1 MIAKILVID
10 DDPLLEYVILQLF
23 RHQISTQELEFEF
36 VINGVQALE
45 KLQTN
50 GSFDLVLTDI
60 NMPEMDGL
68 TLLENLPAIDPT
80 LKAVVVSAYGDMP
93 NIRTAMNRGAFDFLT
108 KPIDFDD
115 LKITINKA
123 LEFVRITREKEQQLA
138 TANAQIHYQAFYDE
152 LTGLPNRNLLLK
164 EMRSGINAI
173 IKLGHL
179 KAILFLTL
187 NRYQIVKYSLGHSR
201 GEQLLVEVGR
211 RLEACPLPTN
221 LIARVGE
228 DAFAIWL
235 ADITNSQLALDA
247 AEHIRQ
253 ALEIPS
259 NLGETAVFS
268 RVSIGVALGATGTE
282 EPEDLL
288 RAADAARHEAF
299 VRGAGSIVIF
309 DADMQSRALE
319 QLQLENDLQNAIN
332 LQQFYLNYQPI
343 VSFVTGQIVGFEAL
357 VRWRHP
363 SRGLVPPSEFIP
375 TAEKTGLIVA
385 LGEWVLSE
393 AVACLS
399 KWQLQFPDYLPLNMS
414 VNLSGVQLFA
424 PNLLPLLDSL
434 LRVHNLKGEFLKLE
448 ITESVLMENAEE
460 AAGVLELLKARQVKV
475 CLDDFGTGYS
485 NLSYLQL
492 LPIDTLK
499 IDRSFVCCLEEGGKN
514 VTLLEAILN
523 LASSLELEAI
533 AEGVE
538 TQDQLIILRSFVCC
552 LQEGGK
558 NVTLLEAILNLAN
571 SLELE
576 AIAEGVETQDQLI
589 ILRSL
594 GCNSYQGY
602 FFSRP
607 LEEQGAV
614 AMLSAATL
622 FNKA

>member
-1 MIAKILVID
+1 MTAKILVID
-10 DDPLLEYVILQLF
+10 DEPLLEYVILQLF

-36 VINGVQALE
+36 AINGVQALE

-179 KAILFLTL
+179 KALLFLTL

-211 RLEACPLPTN
+211 RLEACALPTN

-235 ADITNSQLALDA
+235 TDITNSQLALDA

-299 VRGAGSIVIF
+299 VRGAGSIVVF

-538 TQDQLIILRSFVCC
+538 TQDQLIILRS
-552 LQEGGK
+552 
-558 NVTLLEAILNLAN
+558 
-571 SLELE
+571 
-576 AIAEGVETQDQLI
+576 
-589 ILRSL
+589 L

-607 LEEQGAV
+607 LEEEGAIPIHYEG
-614 AMLSAATL
+614 TL
-622 FNKA
+622 NVG

>member
-1 MIAKILVID
+1 MTAKILVID
-10 DDPLLEYVILQLF
+10 DEPLLEYVILQLF

-36 VINGVQALE
+36 AINGVQALE
-45 KLQTN
+45 KLQTD

-164 EMRSGINAI
+164 EMRSGINAL
-173 IKLGHL
+173 IKLDHL

-187 NRYQIVKYSLGHSR
+187 NRYQIVKYSLGHAR

-211 RLEACPLPTN
+211 RLEACLLPTN

-268 RVSIGVALGATGTE
+268 RVSIGVALGTTGTE

-424 PNLLPLLDSL
+424 PNLLPFLDSL

-499 IDRSFVCCLEEGGKN
+499 IDRSFVCCLQEGGKN

-538 TQDQLIILRSFVCC
+538 TQDQLIILRS
-552 LQEGGK
+552 
-558 NVTLLEAILNLAN
+558 
-571 SLELE
+571 
-576 AIAEGVETQDQLI
+576 
-589 ILRSL
+589 L

-607 LEEQGAV
+607 LEEEGAV

-622 FNKA
+622 FNNA

>member
-1 MIAKILVID
+1 MTAKILVID
-10 DDPLLEYVILQLF
+10 DEPLLEYVILQLF

-36 VINGVQALE
+36 AINGVQALE
-45 KLQTN
+45 KLQTK

-68 TLLENLPAIDPT
+68 TLLENLAAIDPT

-179 KAILFLTL
+179 KALLFLTL

-211 RLEACPLPTN
+211 RLEACALPTN

-299 VRGAGSIVIF
+299 VRGAGSIVVF

-538 TQDQLIILRSFVCC
+538 TQDQLIILRS
-552 LQEGGK
+552 
-558 NVTLLEAILNLAN
+558 
-571 SLELE
+571 
-576 AIAEGVETQDQLI
+576 
-589 ILRSL
+589 L

-607 LEEQGAV
+607 LEEEGAV

-622 FNKA
+622 FNNA

>member
-1 MIAKILVID
+1 MTAKILVID
-10 DDPLLEYVILQLF
+10 DEPLLEYVILQLF
-23 RHQISTQELEFEF
+23 RHQISTHELEFEF
-36 VINGVQALE
+36 AINGVQALE
-45 KLQTN
+45 KLQN
-50 GSFDLVLTDI
+50 DGSFDLLLTDI

-68 TLLENLPAIDPT
+68 TLLGNLPAIDPT

-123 LEFVRITREKEQQLA
+123 LDFVRISREKEQQLA
-138 TANAQIHYQAFYDE
+138 IANAQIRYQAFYDE
-152 LTGLPNRNLLLK
+152 LTGLPNRNFLLK
-164 EMRSGINAI
+164 EMRSDKNFI
-173 IKLGHL
+173 IESGHL
-179 KAILFLTL
+179 EAILFLTL

-201 GEQLLVEVGR
+201 GEQLLVEVAR
-211 RLEACPLPTN
+211 RLEAWALN
-221 LIARVGE
+221 MNFIARVGE

-235 ADITNSQLALDA
+235 ANITNSQLALDA
-247 AEHIRQ
+247 AEHIHQ

-259 NLGETAVFS
+259 NLNGIAVFS
-268 RVSIGVALGATGTE
+268 RVSIGIALGAIGTE

-299 VRGAGSIVIF
+299 VRGASSTVVF
-309 DADMQSRALE
+309 DAGMQSRALE
-319 QLQLENDLQNAIN
+319 QLQLENDLQNAIS

-363 SRGLVPPSEFIP
+363 TRGLVSPSEFIP
-375 TAEKTGLIVA
+375 VAERTGLIVA
-385 LGEWVLSE
+385 LAEWVLSE
-393 AVACLS
+393 AVASLS

-414 VNLSGVQLFA
+414 VNLSGIQLFA

-485 NLSYLQL
+485 NLSYLQW

-499 IDRSFVCCLEEGGKN
+499 IDRSFVCCVEEGGKN
-514 VTLLEAILN
+514 LTLLEAILN

-538 TQDQLIILRSFVCC
+538 TQ
-552 LQEGGK
+552 E
-558 NVTLLEAILNLAN
+558 
-571 SLELE
+571 
-576 AIAEGVETQDQLI
+576 QLI

-594 GCNSYQGY
+594 GCSSYQGY

-607 LEEQGAV
+607 LEEEGAV

-622 FNKA
+622 LGDA

>member
-1 MIAKILVID
+1 MTAKILVVD
-10 DDPLLEYVILQLF
+10 DEPLLEYVILQLF
-23 RHQISTQELEFEF
+23 RHQISTKELEFEF
-36 VINGVQALE
+36 AINGVQALD
-45 KLQTN
+45 KLQAD

-93 NIRTAMNRGAFDFLT
+93 NIRIAMNRGAFDFLT

-115 LKITINKA
+115 LKITINKT
-123 LEFVRITREKEQQLA
+123 LEVVRVTREREQQLA
-138 TANAQIHYQAFYDE
+138 IANAQIHYQAFYDD

-164 EMRSGINAI
+164 EMRTGVNSI
-173 IKLGHL
+173 IGLGHL
-179 KAILFLTL
+179 KALLFLTL

-211 RLEACPLPTN
+211 RLEACALPRN

-247 AEHIRQ
+247 AKHISQ

-259 NLGETAVFS
+259 NLGGTTVFS
-268 RVSIGVALGATGTE
+268 SVSIGIALGAIGTE

-299 VRGAGSIVIF
+299 VRGAGSIVVF
-309 DADMQSRALE
+309 DANMQLRALE

-363 SRGLVPPSEFIP
+363 SRGLVSPSEFIP
-375 TAEKTGLIVA
+375 TAERTGLIVA

-414 VNLSGVQLFA
+414 VNLSGIQLFA

-514 VTLLEAILN
+514 LTLLEAILN

-538 TQDQLIILRSFVCC
+538 TQ
-552 LQEGGK
+552 E
-558 NVTLLEAILNLAN
+558 
-571 SLELE
+571 
-576 AIAEGVETQDQLI
+576 QLI

-602 FFSRP
+602 FFSQP
-607 LEEQGAV
+607 LEEEGAV

-622 FNKA
+622 FNNA

>member
-1 MIAKILVID
+1 MTAKILVVD
-10 DDPLLEYVILQLF
+10 DEPLLEYVILQLF
-23 RHQISTQELEFEF
+23 RHQISTKELEFEF
-36 VINGVQALE
+36 AINGVQALD
-45 KLQTN
+45 KLQAD

-93 NIRTAMNRGAFDFLT
+93 NIRIAMNRGAFDFLT

-115 LKITINKA
+115 LKITINKS
-123 LEFVRITREKEQQLA
+123 LEVVRITREKEQQLA

-152 LTGLPNRNLLLK
+152 LTGLPNRNFLLK
-164 EMRSGINAI
+164 EMRSGVNSI
-173 IKLGHL
+173 IELGHL

-211 RLEACPLPTN
+211 RLEGCALPRN

-247 AEHIRQ
+247 AKQIRQ

-259 NLGETAVFS
+259 NLGGTTVFS
-268 RVSIGVALGATGTE
+268 SVSIGVALGGIGTE

-299 VRGAGSIVIF
+299 VRGAGSIIVF

-363 SRGLVPPSEFIP
+363 SRGLVYPSEFIP
-375 TAEKTGLIVA
+375 TAERTGLIVA

-414 VNLSGVQLFA
+414 VNLSGIQLFA

-460 AAGVLELLKARQVKV
+460 AAGVLELLKARQIKV

-514 VTLLEAILN
+514 LTLLEAILN

-538 TQDQLIILRSFVCC
+538 TQ
-552 LQEGGK
+552 E
-558 NVTLLEAILNLAN
+558 
-571 SLELE
+571 
-576 AIAEGVETQDQLI
+576 QLI

-607 LEEQGAV
+607 LEEEGAV
-614 AMLSAATL
+614 AMLSAARL
-622 FNKA
+622 FNNA

>member
-1 MIAKILVID
+1 MTAKILVID
-10 DDPLLEYVILQLF
+10 DEPLLEYLILQLF
-23 RHQISTQELEFEF
+23 RHQIRTQEFEF
-36 VINGVQALE
+36 YFAINGVQALD
-45 KLQTN
+45 KLQSD

-80 LKAVVVSAYGDMP
+80 LKAIVVSAYGDMA

-115 LKITINKA
+115 LKITINKT
-123 LEFVRITREKEQQLA
+123 LEFVRLAREKEQQLA

-152 LTGLPNRNLLLK
+152 LTGLPNRNWLLK
-164 EMRSGINAI
+164 EMRSGINSLRE
-173 IKLGHL
+173 LGHL
-179 KAILFLTL
+179 EAILFLTL

-201 GEQLLVEVGR
+201 GEQLLVEVAR
-211 RLEACPLPTN
+211 RLEACALNTN
-221 LIARVGE
+221 FIARVGE
-228 DAFAIWL
+228 DAFAIWI
-235 ADITNSQLALDA
+235 ANITNSQLALDA
-247 AEHIRQ
+247 AERIRQ
-253 ALEIPS
+253 ALEMPS
-259 NLGETAVFS
+259 NLNGTAVFS
-268 RVSIGVALGATGTE
+268 SVSIGIALGAIGTE
-282 EPEDLL
+282 DPEDLL

-299 VRGAGSIVIF
+299 VRGAGNTVVF
-309 DADMQSRALE
+309 DADMQSKALE
-319 QLQLENDLQNAIN
+319 QLQLETDLQNAIN

-343 VSFVTGQIVGFEAL
+343 VSFATGQIVGFEAL

-363 SRGLVPPSEFIP
+363 SRGLVSPSEFIP
-375 TAEKTGLIVA
+375 VAERTGLIVA

-414 VNLSGVQLFA
+414 VNLSGIQLFA

-448 ITESVLMENAEE
+448 ITESVLMENAEV
-460 AAGVLELLKARQVKV
+460 AAGVLELLKDRQVKV

-485 NLSYLQL
+485 NLSYLQW

-514 VTLLEAILN
+514 LALLEAILN
-523 LASSLELEAI
+523 LASSLQLEAI

-538 TQDQLIILRSFVCC
+538 TQ
-552 LQEGGK
+552 E
-558 NVTLLEAILNLAN
+558 
-571 SLELE
+571 
-576 AIAEGVETQDQLI
+576 QLI

-607 LEEQGAV
+607 LEEEGAV
-614 AMLSAATL
+614 ALLSAATL
-622 FNKA
+622 LSDA

>member
-1 MIAKILVID
+1 MTAKILVVD
-10 DDPLLEYVILQLF
+10 DEPLLEYVILQLF
-23 RHQISTQELEFEF
+23 RHQISTKELEFEF
-36 VINGVQALE
+36 AINGVQALD
-45 KLQTN
+45 KLQAD

-93 NIRTAMNRGAFDFLT
+93 NIRIAMNRGAFDFLT

-115 LKITINKA
+115 LKITVNKT
-123 LEFVRITREKEQQLA
+123 LEVVRITREKEQQLA
-138 TANAQIHYQAFYDE
+138 TANAQIHYQAFYDD

-164 EMRSGINAI
+164 EMRSGINSI
-173 IKLGHL
+173 IELGHL
-179 KAILFLTL
+179 KALLFLTL

-211 RLEACPLPTN
+211 RLEACALPRN
-221 LIARVGE
+221 FIARVGE

-247 AEHIRQ
+247 AKHIRQ

-259 NLGETAVFS
+259 NLGGTTVFS
-268 RVSIGVALGATGTE
+268 SVSIGVALGAIGTE

-288 RAADAARHEAF
+288 RAADAAKHEAF
-299 VRGAGSIVIF
+299 VRGGGSIVVF

-363 SRGLVPPSEFIP
+363 SRGLISPSEFIP

-414 VNLSGVQLFA
+414 VNLSGIQLFA

-514 VTLLEAILN
+514 LTLLEAILN

-538 TQDQLIILRSFVCC
+538 TQ
-552 LQEGGK
+552 E
-558 NVTLLEAILNLAN
+558 
-571 SLELE
+571 
-576 AIAEGVETQDQLI
+576 QLI

-607 LEEQGAV
+607 LEEEGAV

-622 FNKA
+622 FNNA

>member
-1 MIAKILVID
+1 MTAKILVID
-10 DDPLLEYVILQLF
+10 DEPLLEYLILQLF
-23 RHQISTQELEFEF
+23 RHQIKTQEFEF
-36 VINGVQALE
+36 YFAINGVQALD
-45 KLQTN
+45 KLQSD

-80 LKAVVVSAYGDMP
+80 LKAIVVSAYGDMA

-115 LKITINKA
+115 LKITINKT
-123 LEFVRITREKEQQLA
+123 LEFVRLAREKEQQLA

-152 LTGLPNRNLLLK
+152 LTGLPNRNWLLK
-164 EMRSGINAI
+164 EMRSGINSLRE
-173 IKLGHL
+173 LGHL
-179 KAILFLTL
+179 EAILFLTL

-201 GEQLLVEVGR
+201 GEQLVVEVAR
-211 RLEACPLPTN
+211 RLEACALNTN
-221 LIARVGE
+221 FIARVGE
-228 DAFAIWL
+228 DAFAIWI
-235 ADITNSQLALDA
+235 ANITNSQLALDA
-247 AEHIRQ
+247 AERIRQ
-253 ALEIPS
+253 ALEMPS
-259 NLGETAVFS
+259 NLNGTAVFS
-268 RVSIGVALGATGTE
+268 SVSIGIALGAIGTE

-299 VRGAGSIVIF
+299 VRGAGSTVVF
-309 DADMQSRALE
+309 DADMQLRALE
-319 QLQLENDLQNAIN
+319 QLQLETDLQNAIN

-343 VSFVTGQIVGFEAL
+343 VSFATGQVVGFEAL

-363 SRGLVPPSEFIP
+363 SRGLVSPSEFIP
-375 TAEKTGLIVA
+375 VAERTGLIVA

-414 VNLSGVQLFA
+414 VNLSGIQLFA

-448 ITESVLMENAEE
+448 ITESVLMENAEV

-485 NLSYLQL
+485 NLSYLQW

-514 VTLLEAILN
+514 LALLEAILN
-523 LASSLELEAI
+523 LASSLQLEAI

-538 TQDQLIILRSFVCC
+538 TQ
-552 LQEGGK
+552 E
-558 NVTLLEAILNLAN
+558 
-571 SLELE
+571 
-576 AIAEGVETQDQLI
+576 QLI

-607 LEEQGAV
+607 LEEEGAV
-614 AMLSAATL
+614 ALLSAATL
-622 FNKA
+622 LSDA

>member
-1 MIAKILVID
+1 MTAKILVVD
-10 DDPLLEYVILQLF
+10 DEPLLEYVILQLF
-23 RHQISTQELEFEF
+23 RHQISTKELEFEF
-36 VINGVQALE
+36 AINGVQALN
-45 KLQTN
+45 KLQAD

-93 NIRTAMNRGAFDFLT
+93 NIRIAMNRGAFDFLT

-115 LKITINKA
+115 LKITINKT
-123 LEFVRITREKEQQLA
+123 LDVVRITREREQQLA
-138 TANAQIHYQAFYDE
+138 IANAQIHYQAFYDD

-164 EMRSGINAI
+164 EMRTGVNSI
-173 IKLGHL
+173 IELGHL
-179 KAILFLTL
+179 KALLFLTL

-211 RLEACPLPTN
+211 RLEACALPRN

-247 AEHIRQ
+247 AKHISQ

-259 NLGETAVFS
+259 NLGGTTVFS
-268 RVSIGVALGATGTE
+268 SVSIGIALGAMGTE

-299 VRGAGSIVIF
+299 VRGAGNIVVF
-309 DADMQSRALE
+309 DANMQSRALE

-363 SRGLVPPSEFIP
+363 SRGLISPSEFIP

-414 VNLSGVQLFA
+414 VNLSGIQLFA

-514 VTLLEAILN
+514 LTLLEAILN

-538 TQDQLIILRSFVCC
+538 TQ
-552 LQEGGK
+552 E
-558 NVTLLEAILNLAN
+558 
-571 SLELE
+571 
-576 AIAEGVETQDQLI
+576 QLI

-607 LEEQGAV
+607 LEEEGAV
-614 AMLSAATL
+614 AMLTAATL
-622 FNKA
+622 FNNA

>member
-1 MIAKILVID
+1 MTAKILVID
-10 DDPLLEYVILQLF
+10 DEPLLEYVILQLF

-36 VINGVQALE
+36 AINGAQALE
-45 KLQTN
+45 KLQTE

-211 RLEACPLPTN
+211 RLEACALPTN

-299 VRGAGSIVIF
+299 IRGAGSIVVF

-343 VSFVTGQIVGFEAL
+343 VSFITGQIVGFEAL

-434 LRVHNLKGEFLKLE
+434 LRLHNLKGEFLKLE

-460 AAGVLELLKARQVKV
+460 AAGVLELLKARQIKV

-538 TQDQLIILRSFVCC
+538 TQDQLIILRS
-552 LQEGGK
+552 
-558 NVTLLEAILNLAN
+558 
-571 SLELE
+571 
-576 AIAEGVETQDQLI
+576 
-589 ILRSL
+589 L

-602 FFSRP
+602 FFSQP
-607 LEEQGAV
+607 LEEEGAV

-622 FNKA
+622 FNNA

>member
-1 MIAKILVID
+1 MTAKILVVD
-10 DDPLLEYVILQLF
+10 DEPLLEYVILQLF
-23 RHQISTQELEFEF
+23 RHQISTKELEFEF
-36 VINGVQALE
+36 AINGVQALN
-45 KLQTN
+45 KLQAD

-93 NIRTAMNRGAFDFLT
+93 NIRIAMNRGAFDFLT

-115 LKITINKA
+115 LKITINKT
-123 LEFVRITREKEQQLA
+123 LDVVRITREREQQLA
-138 TANAQIHYQAFYDE
+138 IANAQIHYQAFYDD

-164 EMRSGINAI
+164 EMRTGVNSI
-173 IKLGHL
+173 IELGHL
-179 KAILFLTL
+179 KALLFLTL

-211 RLEACPLPTN
+211 RLEACALPRN

-247 AEHIRQ
+247 AKHISQ

-259 NLGETAVFS
+259 NLGGTTVFS
-268 RVSIGVALGATGTE
+268 SVSIGIALGAMGTE

-299 VRGAGSIVIF
+299 VRGAGNIVVF
-309 DADMQSRALE
+309 DANMQSRALE

-363 SRGLVPPSEFIP
+363 SRGLVYPSEFIP
-375 TAEKTGLIVA
+375 TAERTGLIVA

-414 VNLSGVQLFA
+414 VNLSGIQLFA

-448 ITESVLMENAEE
+448 ITESVLMENAEK
-460 AAGVLELLKARQVKV
+460 AAGVLELLKARHVKV

-514 VTLLEAILN
+514 LTLLEAILN

-538 TQDQLIILRSFVCC
+538 TQEQLIILRSF
-552 LQEGGK
+552 
-558 NVTLLEAILNLAN
+558 
-571 SLELE
+571 
-576 AIAEGVETQDQLI
+576 
-589 ILRSL
+589 
-594 GCNSYQGY
+594 GCNFYQGY

-607 LEEQGAV
+607 LEEEGAV

-622 FNKA
+622 LKNS

>member
-1 MIAKILVID
+1 MTAKILVID
-10 DDPLLEYVILQLF
+10 DEPLLEYVILQLF
-23 RHQISTQELEFEF
+23 RHQISTREFEF
-36 VINGVQALE
+36 DFAMNGVQALD
-45 KLQTN
+45 KLQAD

-60 NMPEMDGL
+60 SMPEMDGL

-115 LKITINKA
+115 LKITINKT
-123 LEFVRITREKEQQLA
+123 LEFVRLAREKEQQLA
-138 TANAQIHYQAFYDE
+138 TANEQIRHQAFYDE
-152 LTGLPNRNLLLK
+152 LTGLPNRNLLLNQ
-164 EMRSGINAI
+164 MRSDINTI
-173 IKLGHL
+173 IESGQLE
-179 KAILFLTL
+179 AILFLTL

-201 GEQLLVEVGR
+201 GEQLLVEVAR
-211 RLEACPLPTN
+211 RLEGCDLNAN

-235 ADITNSQLALDA
+235 ANIANSQLALDA
-247 AEHIRQ
+247 AERIRQ
-253 ALEIPS
+253 SLEMSS
-259 NLGETAVFS
+259 NLNGTAVFS
-268 RVSIGVALGATGTE
+268 SVSIGIALGAIGTE

-299 VRGAGSIVIF
+299 VRGAGSPVVF

-319 QLQLENDLQNAIN
+319 QLQLETDLQNAIN

-343 VSFVTGQIVGFEAL
+343 VSFSTGQIVGFEAL

-363 SRGLVPPSEFIP
+363 TRGLVSPSEFIP
-375 TAEKTGLIVA
+375 LAEKTGLIVA

-399 KWQLQFPDYLPLNMS
+399 KWQLQFPDYLSLNMS
-414 VNLSGVQLFA
+414 VNLSGIQLFA

-434 LRVHNLKGEFLKLE
+434 LQVHNLKGEFLKLE
-448 ITESVLMENAEE
+448 ITESVLMENAEV

-514 VTLLEAILN
+514 LALLEAILN
-523 LASSLELEAI
+523 LASSLELETI

-538 TQDQLIILRSFVCC
+538 TQ
-552 LQEGGK
+552 E
-558 NVTLLEAILNLAN
+558 
-571 SLELE
+571 
-576 AIAEGVETQDQLI
+576 QLI

-607 LEEQGAV
+607 LDEEGAV
-614 AMLSAATL
+614 SLLSAPTL
-622 FNKA
+622 FSDA

>member
-1 MIAKILVID
+1 MTAKILVID
-10 DDPLLEYVILQLF
+10 DEPLLEYVILQLF
-23 RHQISTQELEFEF
+23 RHQISNEELEFEF
-36 VINGVQALE
+36 AINGVQALE
-45 KLQTN
+45 KLQTD

-80 LKAVVVSAYGDMP
+80 LKAVVLSAYGDMP

-211 RLEACPLPTN
+211 RLEACALPTN

-299 VRGAGSIVIF
+299 VRGAGSIVVF
-309 DADMQSRALE
+309 DTDMQSRALE

-343 VSFVTGQIVGFEAL
+343 VSFVTGQVVGFEAL

-375 TAEKTGLIVA
+375 TAEKTGLIVP

-414 VNLSGVQLFA
+414 VNLSGIQLFA

-434 LRVHNLKGEFLKLE
+434 LRLHNLKGEFLKLE

-460 AAGVLELLKARQVKV
+460 AAEVLELLKARQIKV

-499 IDRSFVCCLEEGGKN
+499 IDRSFVCGLEEGGKN
-514 VTLLEAILN
+514 VALLQAILN

-533 AEGVE
+533 V
-538 TQDQLIILRSFVCC
+538 
-552 LQEGGK
+552 
-558 NVTLLEAILNLAN
+558 
-571 SLELE
+571 
-576 AIAEGVETQDQLI
+576 EGVETQDQLI

-602 FFSRP
+602 FFSEP
-607 LEEQGAV
+607 LEEEDAV
-614 AMLSAATL
+614 AMLSAATI
-622 FNKA
+622 FNNA

>member
-1 MIAKILVID
+1 MTAKILVID
-10 DDPLLEYVILQLF
+10 DEPLLEYLILQLF
-23 RHQISTQELEFEF
+23 RHQIRTQEFEF
-36 VINGVQALE
+36 YFAINGVQALD
-45 KLQTN
+45 KLQSD

-80 LKAVVVSAYGDMP
+80 LKAIVVSAYGDMA

-115 LKITINKA
+115 LKITINKT
-123 LEFVRITREKEQQLA
+123 LEFVRVAREKEQQLA

-152 LTGLPNRNLLLK
+152 LTGLPNRNWLLK
-164 EMRSGINAI
+164 EMRSGINS
-173 IKLGHL
+173 LREVGHL
-179 KAILFLTL
+179 EAILFLTL

-201 GEQLLVEVGR
+201 GEQLVVEVAR
-211 RLEACPLPTN
+211 RLEGCALNTN
-221 LIARVGE
+221 FIARVGE
-228 DAFAIWL
+228 DAFAIWI
-235 ADITNSQLALDA
+235 ANITNSQLALDA
-247 AEHIRQ
+247 AERIRQ
-253 ALEIPS
+253 ALEMPS
-259 NLGETAVFS
+259 NLNGTAVFS
-268 RVSIGVALGATGTE
+268 SVSIGIALGAIGTE

-299 VRGAGSIVIF
+299 VRGAGNTVVF

-319 QLQLENDLQNAIN
+319 QLQLETDLQNAIT

-343 VSFVTGQIVGFEAL
+343 VSFATGQIVGFEAL

-363 SRGLVPPSEFIP
+363 SRGLVSPSEFIP
-375 TAEKTGLIVA
+375 VAERTGLIVA

-414 VNLSGVQLFA
+414 VNLSGIQLFA

-448 ITESVLMENAEE
+448 ITESVLMENAEV

-485 NLSYLQL
+485 NLSYLQW

-514 VTLLEAILN
+514 LALLEAILN
-523 LASSLELEAI
+523 LASSLQLEAI

-538 TQDQLIILRSFVCC
+538 TQ
-552 LQEGGK
+552 E
-558 NVTLLEAILNLAN
+558 
-571 SLELE
+571 
-576 AIAEGVETQDQLI
+576 QLI

-607 LEEQGAV
+607 LEEEGAV
-614 AMLSAATL
+614 ALLSAATL
-622 FNKA
+622 LSDA

>member
-1 MIAKILVID
+1 MTAKILVVD
-10 DDPLLEYVILQLF
+10 DEPLLEYVILQLF
-23 RHQISTQELEFEF
+23 RHQISTKELEFEF
-36 VINGVQALE
+36 AINGVQALD
-45 KLQTN
+45 KLQAD

-93 NIRTAMNRGAFDFLT
+93 NIRIAMNRGAFDFLT

-115 LKITINKA
+115 LKITINKT
-123 LEFVRITREKEQQLA
+123 LDVVRITREREQQLA
-138 TANAQIHYQAFYDE
+138 IANAQIHYQAFYDD

-164 EMRSGINAI
+164 VMRTGVNSI
-173 IKLGHL
+173 IELGHL
-179 KAILFLTL
+179 KALLFLSL

-211 RLEACPLPTN
+211 RLEACALPRN
-221 LIARVGE
+221 FIARVGE

-235 ADITNSQLALDA
+235 ADITNSQLALEA
-247 AEHIRQ
+247 AKHIRQ

-259 NLGETAVFS
+259 NLGGTTVFS
-268 RVSIGVALGATGTE
+268 SVSIGIALGAIGTE

-299 VRGAGSIVIF
+299 VRGAGSIVVF
-309 DADMQSRALE
+309 DANMQSRALE

-363 SRGLVPPSEFIP
+363 SRGLVSPSEFIP
-375 TAEKTGLIVA
+375 TAERTGLIVA

-414 VNLSGVQLFA
+414 VNLSGIQLFA

-514 VTLLEAILN
+514 LTLLEAILN

-538 TQDQLIILRSFVCC
+538 TQ
-552 LQEGGK
+552 E
-558 NVTLLEAILNLAN
+558 
-571 SLELE
+571 
-576 AIAEGVETQDQLI
+576 QLI

-607 LEEQGAV
+607 LEEEGAV

-622 FNKA
+622 FNNA

>member
-1 MIAKILVID
+1 MTAKILVVD
-10 DDPLLEYVILQLF
+10 DEPLLEYVILQLF
-23 RHQISTQELEFEF
+23 RHQISTKELEFEF
-36 VINGVQALE
+36 AINGVQALD
-45 KLQTN
+45 KLQAD

-93 NIRTAMNRGAFDFLT
+93 NIRIAMNRGAFDFLT

-115 LKITINKA
+115 LKITINKT
-123 LEFVRITREKEQQLA
+123 LDVVRITREREQQLA
-138 TANAQIHYQAFYDE
+138 IANAQIHYQAFYDD

-164 EMRSGINAI
+164 EMRNGVNSI
-173 IKLGHL
+173 IELGHL
-179 KAILFLTL
+179 KALLFLTL

-211 RLEACPLPTN
+211 RLEACALPRN

-235 ADITNSQLALDA
+235 ADITNSQLALEA
-247 AEHIRQ
+247 AKHIRQ

-259 NLGETAVFS
+259 NLGGTTVFS
-268 RVSIGVALGATGTE
+268 SVSIGIALGAIGTE

-299 VRGAGSIVIF
+299 VRGAGSIVVF
-309 DADMQSRALE
+309 DANMQSRALE

-363 SRGLVPPSEFIP
+363 SRGLVSPSEFIP
-375 TAEKTGLIVA
+375 TAERTGLIVA

-414 VNLSGVQLFA
+414 VNLSGIQLFA

-514 VTLLEAILN
+514 LTLLEAILN

-538 TQDQLIILRSFVCC
+538 TQ
-552 LQEGGK
+552 E
-558 NVTLLEAILNLAN
+558 
-571 SLELE
+571 
-576 AIAEGVETQDQLI
+576 QLI

-607 LEEQGAV
+607 LEEEGAV

-622 FNKA
+622 FNNA

>member
-1 MIAKILVID
+1 MTAKILVID
-10 DDPLLEYVILQLF
+10 DEPLLEYLILQLF
-23 RHQISTQELEFEF
+23 RHQIRTQEFEF
-36 VINGVQALE
+36 YFAINGVQALD
-45 KLQTN
+45 KLQSD

-80 LKAVVVSAYGDMP
+80 LKAIVISAYGDMA

-115 LKITINKA
+115 LKITINKT
-123 LEFVRITREKEQQLA
+123 LEFVRLAREKEQQLA

-152 LTGLPNRNLLLK
+152 LTGLPNRNWLLK
-164 EMRSGINAI
+164 EMRSGINSLI
-173 IKLGHL
+173 ELGHL
-179 KAILFLTL
+179 EAILFLTL

-201 GEQLLVEVGR
+201 GEQLVVEVAR
-211 RLEACPLPTN
+211 RLEACALNTN
-221 LIARVGE
+221 FIARVGE
-228 DAFAIWL
+228 DAFAIWI
-235 ADITNSQLALDA
+235 ANITNSQLALDA
-247 AEHIRQ
+247 AERIRQ
-253 ALEIPS
+253 ALEMPS
-259 NLGETAVFS
+259 NLNGTAVFS
-268 RVSIGVALGATGTE
+268 SVSIGIALGAIGTE

-299 VRGAGSIVIF
+299 VRGAGSTVVF

-319 QLQLENDLQNAIN
+319 QLQLETDLQNAIN

-343 VSFVTGQIVGFEAL
+343 VSFATGQIVGFEAL

-363 SRGLVPPSEFIP
+363 SRGLVSPSEFIP
-375 TAEKTGLIVA
+375 VAERTGLIVA

-414 VNLSGVQLFA
+414 VNLSGIQLFA

-448 ITESVLMENAEE
+448 ITESVLMENAEV

-485 NLSYLQL
+485 NLSYLQW

-514 VTLLEAILN
+514 LALLEAILN
-523 LASSLELEAI
+523 LASSLQLEAI

-538 TQDQLIILRSFVCC
+538 TQ
-552 LQEGGK
+552 E
-558 NVTLLEAILNLAN
+558 
-571 SLELE
+571 
-576 AIAEGVETQDQLI
+576 QLI

-607 LEEQGAV
+607 LEEEGAV
-614 AMLSAATL
+614 ALLSAATL
-622 FNKA
+622 LSDA

>member
-1 MIAKILVID
+1 MTAKILVID
-10 DDPLLEYVILQLF
+10 DEPLLEYVILQLF

-36 VINGVQALE
+36 AINGVQALE

-179 KAILFLTL
+179 KALLFLTL

-211 RLEACPLPTN
+211 RLEACALPTN

-299 VRGAGSIVIF
+299 VRGAGSIVVF

-538 TQDQLIILRSFVCC
+538 TQDQLIILRS
-552 LQEGGK
+552 
-558 NVTLLEAILNLAN
+558 
-571 SLELE
+571 
-576 AIAEGVETQDQLI
+576 
-589 ILRSL
+589 L

-602 FFSRP
+602 FFSQP
-607 LEEQGAV
+607 LEEEGAV

-622 FNKA
+622 FNNA

>member
-1 MIAKILVID
+1 MTAKILVID
-10 DDPLLEYVILQLF
+10 DEPLLEYLILQLF
-23 RHQISTQELEFEF
+23 RHQIRTQEFEF
-36 VINGVQALE
+36 YFAINGVQALD
-45 KLQTN
+45 KLQSD

-80 LKAVVVSAYGDMP
+80 LKAIVISAYGDMA

-115 LKITINKA
+115 LKITINKT
-123 LEFVRITREKEQQLA
+123 LEFVRLAREKEQQLA

-152 LTGLPNRNLLLK
+152 LTGLPNRNWLLK
-164 EMRSGINAI
+164 EMRSGINSLI
-173 IKLGHL
+173 ELGHL
-179 KAILFLTL
+179 EAILFLTL

-201 GEQLLVEVGR
+201 GEQLVVEVAR
-211 RLEACPLPTN
+211 RLEACALNTN
-221 LIARVGE
+221 FIARVGE
-228 DAFAIWL
+228 DAFAIWI
-235 ADITNSQLALDA
+235 ANITNSQLALDA
-247 AEHIRQ
+247 AERIRQ
-253 ALEIPS
+253 ALEMPS
-259 NLGETAVFS
+259 NLNGTAVFS
-268 RVSIGVALGATGTE
+268 SVSIGIALGAIGTE

-299 VRGAGSIVIF
+299 VRGAGSTVVF

-319 QLQLENDLQNAIN
+319 QLQLETDLQNAIN

-343 VSFVTGQIVGFEAL
+343 VSFATGQIVGFEAL

-363 SRGLVPPSEFIP
+363 SRGLVSPSEFIP
-375 TAEKTGLIVA
+375 VAERTGLIVA

-414 VNLSGVQLFA
+414 VNLSGIQLFA

-448 ITESVLMENAEE
+448 ITESVLMENAEV

-514 VTLLEAILN
+514 LALLEAILN
-523 LASSLELEAI
+523 LASSLQLEAI

-538 TQDQLIILRSFVCC
+538 TQ
-552 LQEGGK
+552 E
-558 NVTLLEAILNLAN
+558 
-571 SLELE
+571 
-576 AIAEGVETQDQLI
+576 QLI

-607 LEEQGAV
+607 LEEEGAV
-614 AMLSAATL
+614 ALLSAATL
-622 FNKA
+622 LSDA

>member
-1 MIAKILVID
+1 MTAKILVID
-10 DDPLLEYVILQLF
+10 DEPLLEYLILQLF
-23 RHQISTQELEFEF
+23 RHQISTHEFEF
-36 VINGVQALE
+36 YFAINGVQALE
-45 KLQTN
+45 KLQSD

-80 LKAVVVSAYGDMP
+80 LKAVVVSAYGDMQ

-108 KPIDFDD
+108 KPIDFAD
-115 LKITINKA
+115 LKITINKT
-123 LEFVRITREKEQQLA
+123 LEFVRLAREKEQQLA

-152 LTGLPNRNLLLK
+152 LTGLPNRNWLLK
-164 EMRSGINAI
+164 EMRSGMNCF
-173 IKLGHL
+173 KELGHL
-179 KAILFLTL
+179 EAILFLTL

-201 GEQLLVEVGR
+201 GEQLVVEVAR
-211 RLEACPLPTN
+211 RLEACAMNTN

-247 AEHIRQ
+247 AERIRQ
-253 ALEIPS
+253 ALEMPS
-259 NLGETAVFS
+259 NLNGTAVFS
-268 RVSIGVALGATGTE
+268 SVSIGIALGAIGTE

-299 VRGAGSIVIF
+299 VRGAGSTVVF

-319 QLQLENDLQNAIN
+319 QLQLETDLQNAIN

-343 VSFVTGQIVGFEAL
+343 VSFATGQIVGFEAL

-363 SRGLVPPSEFIP
+363 SRGLVSPSEFIP
-375 TAEKTGLIVA
+375 VAERTGLIVA

-414 VNLSGVQLFA
+414 VNLSGIQLFA

-460 AAGVLELLKARQVKV
+460 AAGVLELLKARHIKV
-475 CLDDFGTGYS
+475 CLDEFGTGYS

-499 IDRSFVCCLEEGGKN
+499 IDRSFVCGLEEGGKN

-538 TQDQLIILRSFVCC
+538 TQ
-552 LQEGGK
+552 
-558 NVTLLEAILNLAN
+558 N
-571 SLELE
+571 
-576 AIAEGVETQDQLI
+576 QLI

-602 FFSRP
+602 FFSQP
-607 LEEQGAV
+607 LEEEGAV

-622 FNKA
+622 FNNA

>member
-1 MIAKILVID
+1 MTAKILVID
-10 DDPLLEYVILQLF
+10 DEPLLEYVILQLF
-23 RHQISTQELEFEF
+23 RHQISTQQLEFEF
-36 VINGVQALE
+36 AINGTQALE
-45 KLQTN
+45 KLQTD

-164 EMRSGINAI
+164 EMRSGINAR

-211 RLEACPLPTN
+211 RLETCALPTN

-299 VRGAGSIVIF
+299 VRGAGSIVVF

-399 KWQLQFPDYLPLNMS
+399 KWQLQFPDYVPLNMS

-434 LRVHNLKGEFLKLE
+434 LRLHNLKGEFLKLE

-460 AAGVLELLKARQVKV
+460 AAGVLELLKARQIKV

-499 IDRSFVCCLEEGGKN
+499 IDRSFVCGLEEGGKN

-538 TQDQLIILRSFVCC
+538 TQ
-552 LQEGGK
+552 
-558 NVTLLEAILNLAN
+558 N
-571 SLELE
+571 
-576 AIAEGVETQDQLI
+576 QLI

-594 GCNSYQGY
+594 GCNFYQGY
-602 FFSRP
+602 FFSQP
-607 LEEQGAV
+607 LEEEGAV
-614 AMLSAATL
+614 AMLSATTL
-622 FNKA
+622 FNNA

>member
-1 MIAKILVID
+1 MTAKILVID
-10 DDPLLEYVILQLF
+10 DEPLLEYVILQLF

-36 VINGVQALE
+36 AINGVQALE
-45 KLQTN
+45 KLQID

-164 EMRSGINAI
+164 EMRSGINSI

-179 KAILFLTL
+179 KALLFLTL

-211 RLEACPLPTN
+211 RLEACALPTN

-235 ADITNSQLALDA
+235 ANITNSQLALDA
-247 AEHIRQ
+247 AEHIRK

-299 VRGAGSIVIF
+299 VRGAGSIVVF

-363 SRGLVPPSEFIP
+363 SRGLVSPNEFIP

-399 KWQLQFPDYLPLNMS
+399 KWQLLFPDYLPLNMS

-424 PNLLPLLDSL
+424 PNLLPFLDSL

-538 TQDQLIILRSFVCC
+538 TQDQLIILRS
-552 LQEGGK
+552 
-558 NVTLLEAILNLAN
+558 
-571 SLELE
+571 
-576 AIAEGVETQDQLI
+576 
-589 ILRSL
+589 L

-607 LEEQGAV
+607 LEEEDAV

-622 FNKA
+622 FNPHSAGL

>member
-1 MIAKILVID
+1 MTAKILVVD
-10 DDPLLEYVILQLF
+10 DEPLLEYVILQLF
-23 RHQISTQELEFEF
+23 RHQISTKELEFEF
-36 VINGVQALE
+36 AINGVQALD
-45 KLQTN
+45 KLQADR
-50 GSFDLVLTDI
+50 SFDLVLTDI

-93 NIRTAMNRGAFDFLT
+93 NIRVAMNRGAFDFLT

-115 LKITINKA
+115 LKITINKS
-123 LEFVRITREKEQQLA
+123 LEVVRITREKEQQLA

-164 EMRSGINAI
+164 EMRSGVNSLIE
-173 IKLGHL
+173 LGHL

-211 RLEACPLPTN
+211 RLEGCALPRN

-235 ADITNSQLALDA
+235 VDITNSQLALDA
-247 AEHIRQ
+247 AKQIRQ
-253 ALEIPS
+253 ELEIPS
-259 NLGETAVFS
+259 NLGGTTVFS
-268 RVSIGVALGATGTE
+268 SVSIGVALGGIGTE

-299 VRGAGSIVIF
+299 VRGAGSIVVF

-343 VSFVTGQIVGFEAL
+343 VSLVTGKIVGFEAL

-363 SRGLVPPSEFIP
+363 SRGLVYPSEFIP
-375 TAEKTGLIVA
+375 TAERTGLIVA

-399 KWQLQFPDYLPLNMS
+399 KWQLQFPDYWPLNMS
-414 VNLSGVQLFA
+414 VNLSGIQLFA

-460 AAGVLELLKARQVKV
+460 AAGVLELLKARQIKV

-514 VTLLEAILN
+514 LTLLEAILN

-538 TQDQLIILRSFVCC
+538 TQ
-552 LQEGGK
+552 E
-558 NVTLLEAILNLAN
+558 
-571 SLELE
+571 
-576 AIAEGVETQDQLI
+576 QLI

-607 LEEQGAV
+607 LEEEGAV
-614 AMLSAATL
+614 AMLSAARL
-622 FNKA
+622 FNNA

>member
-1 MIAKILVID
+1 MTAKILVID
-10 DDPLLEYVILQLF
+10 DEPLLEYLILQLF
-23 RHQISTQELEFEF
+23 RRQISTQEFEF
-36 VINGVQALE
+36 DFAINGVQALD
-45 KLQTN
+45 KLQAD

-93 NIRTAMNRGAFDFLT
+93 NIRRAMNRGAFDFLT
-108 KPIDFDD
+108 KPIDLND
-115 LKITINKA
+115 LKVTINKT
-123 LEFVRITREKEQQLA
+123 LEFVRLAREKEQELA
-138 TANAQIHYQAFYDE
+138 TANAQICYQAFYDE

-164 EMRSGINAI
+164 EMRSGSNSI
-173 IKLGHL
+173 IEVGHL
-179 KAILFLTL
+179 EAILFLTI

-201 GEQLLVEVGR
+201 GEQLLVEVAR
-211 RLEACPLPTN
+211 RLEAWALNMN

-228 DAFAIWL
+228 DAFAIWMENI
-235 ADITNSQLALDA
+235 ANSRLALDA
-247 AEHIRQ
+247 AERIRQ
-253 ALEIPS
+253 SLEMPS
-259 NLGETAVFS
+259 HLNETAVFS
-268 RVSIGVALGATGTE
+268 SVSIGIALGAVGTE
-282 EPEDLL
+282 EPEELL
-288 RAADAARHEAF
+288 RAADVARHEAF
-299 VRGAGSIVIF
+299 VRGAGSTVVF
-309 DADMQSRALE
+309 DAGMQSRALE

-343 VSFVTGQIVGFEAL
+343 VSFATGKIVGFEAL

-363 SRGLVPPSEFIP
+363 TRGLVSPSEFIP
-375 TAEKTGLIVA
+375 VAERTGLIVA

-414 VNLSGVQLFA
+414 VNLSGIQLFA

-514 VTLLEAILN
+514 LTLLEAILN

-538 TQDQLIILRSFVCC
+538 T
-552 LQEGGK
+552 E
-558 NVTLLEAILNLAN
+558 E
-571 SLELE
+571 
-576 AIAEGVETQDQLI
+576 QLI

-594 GCNSYQGY
+594 GCSSYQGY

-607 LEEQGAV
+607 LEEEGAV

-622 FNKA
+622 LGDA

>member
-1 MIAKILVID
+1 MTAKILVID
-10 DDPLLEYVILQLF
+10 DEPLLEYVILQLF
-23 RHQISTQELEFEF
+23 RHQISTQQLEFEF
-36 VINGVQALE
+36 AINGTQALE
-45 KLQTN
+45 KLQTD

-138 TANAQIHYQAFYDE
+138 TANAQIHYQAFYDD

-164 EMRSGINAI
+164 EMRSGINAR

-211 RLEACPLPTN
+211 RLEACALPTN

-299 VRGAGSIVIF
+299 VRGAGSIVVF

-399 KWQLQFPDYLPLNMS
+399 KWQLQFPDYVPLNMS

-434 LRVHNLKGEFLKLE
+434 LRLHNLKGEFLKLE

-460 AAGVLELLKARQVKV
+460 AAGVLELLKARHIKV

-499 IDRSFVCCLEEGGKN
+499 IDRSFVCGLEEGGKN

-538 TQDQLIILRSFVCC
+538 TQ
-552 LQEGGK
+552 
-558 NVTLLEAILNLAN
+558 N
-571 SLELE
+571 
-576 AIAEGVETQDQLI
+576 QLI

-602 FFSRP
+602 FFSQP
-607 LEEQGAV
+607 LEEEGAV

-622 FNKA
+622 FNNA

>member
-1 MIAKILVID
+1 MTAKILVVD
-10 DDPLLEYVILQLF
+10 DEPLLEYVILQLF
-23 RHQISTQELEFEF
+23 RHQISTKELEFEF
-36 VINGVQALE
+36 AINGVQALH
-45 KLQTN
+45 KLQAN

-93 NIRTAMNRGAFDFLT
+93 NIRIAMNRGAFDFLT

-115 LKITINKA
+115 LKITINKT
-123 LEFVRITREKEQQLA
+123 LEVVRVTREKEQQLA

-164 EMRSGINAI
+164 EMHRGINSI
-173 IKLGHL
+173 IELGHL
-179 KAILFLTL
+179 KALLFLTL

-211 RLEACPLPTN
+211 RLEACALPRN

-235 ADITNSQLALDA
+235 TDITNSQLALDTA
-247 AEHIRQ
+247 KQIRQ

-259 NLGETAVFS
+259 NLGGTTVFS
-268 RVSIGVALGATGTE
+268 SVSIGVALGAIGTE

-299 VRGAGSIVIF
+299 VRGAGSIVVF

-319 QLQLENDLQNAIN
+319 QLQLENDLQNAIS

-363 SRGLVPPSEFIP
+363 SRGLVYPSEFIP
-375 TAEKTGLIVA
+375 TAERTGLIVA

-414 VNLSGVQLFA
+414 VNLSGIQLFA
-424 PNLLPLLDSL
+424 PNLLPLIDSL

-448 ITESVLMENAEE
+448 ITESVLMENAEQ
-460 AAGVLELLKARQVKV
+460 AARVLELLKARQVKV

-514 VTLLEAILN
+514 LTLLEAILN

-538 TQDQLIILRSFVCC
+538 TQ
-552 LQEGGK
+552 E
-558 NVTLLEAILNLAN
+558 
-571 SLELE
+571 
-576 AIAEGVETQDQLI
+576 QLI

-602 FFSRP
+602 FFSQP
-607 LEEQGAV
+607 LEEEGAV
-614 AMLSAATL
+614 ALLNAATL
-622 FNKA
+622 FNNA

>member
-1 MIAKILVID
+1 MTAKILVID
-10 DDPLLEYVILQLF
+10 DEPLLEYVILQLF
-23 RHQISTQELEFEF
+23 RHQISTQQLEFEF
-36 VINGVQALE
+36 AINGAQALE
-45 KLQTN
+45 KLQTD

-164 EMRSGINAI
+164 EMRSGINAMR
-173 IKLGHL
+173 KLGHL

-211 RLEACPLPTN
+211 RLEACSLPTN

-299 VRGAGSIVIF
+299 VRGAGSIVVF

-343 VSFVTGQIVGFEAL
+343 VSFITGQIVGFEAL

-434 LRVHNLKGEFLKLE
+434 LRLHNLKGEFLKLE

-460 AAGVLELLKARQVKV
+460 AAGVLELLKARQIKV

-538 TQDQLIILRSFVCC
+538 TQDQLIILRS
-552 LQEGGK
+552 
-558 NVTLLEAILNLAN
+558 
-571 SLELE
+571 
-576 AIAEGVETQDQLI
+576 
-589 ILRSL
+589 L

-602 FFSRP
+602 FFSQP
-607 LEEQGAV
+607 LEEEGAV

-622 FNKA
+622 FNNA

>member
-1 MIAKILVID
+1 MTAKILVID
-10 DDPLLEYVILQLF
+10 DEPLLEYVILQLF

-36 VINGVQALE
+36 AINGAQALE
-45 KLQTN
+45 KLQTE
-50 GSFDLVLTDI
+50 GLFDLVLTDI

-211 RLEACPLPTN
+211 RLEACALPTN

-299 VRGAGSIVIF
+299 VRGAGSIVVF

-343 VSFVTGQIVGFEAL
+343 VSFITGQIVGFEAL

-434 LRVHNLKGEFLKLE
+434 LRLHNLKGEFLKLE

-460 AAGVLELLKARQVKV
+460 AAGVLELLKARQIKV

-538 TQDQLIILRSFVCC
+538 TQDQLIILRS
-552 LQEGGK
+552 
-558 NVTLLEAILNLAN
+558 
-571 SLELE
+571 
-576 AIAEGVETQDQLI
+576 
-589 ILRSL
+589 L

-602 FFSRP
+602 FFSQP
-607 LEEQGAV
+607 LEEEGAV

-622 FNKA
+622 FNNA

>member
-1 MIAKILVID
+1 MTAKILVID
-10 DDPLLEYVILQLF
+10 DEPLLEYVILQLF

-68 TLLENLPAIDPT
+68 TLLENLPTIDPT

-164 EMRSGINAI
+164 EMRSGINAL

-211 RLEACPLPTN
+211 RLEACSLPTN

-309 DADMQSRALE
+309 DADMQLRALE

-499 IDRSFVCCLEEGGKN
+499 IDRSFVCCLQEGGKN

-538 TQDQLIILRSFVCC
+538 TQDQLIILRS
-552 LQEGGK
+552 
-558 NVTLLEAILNLAN
+558 
-571 SLELE
+571 
-576 AIAEGVETQDQLI
+576 
-589 ILRSL
+589 L

-607 LEEQGAV
+607 LEEEGAV

-622 FNKA
+622 FNNA

>member
-1 MIAKILVID
+1 MTAKILVID
-10 DDPLLEYVILQLF
+10 DEPLLEYVILQLF
-23 RHQISTQELEFEF
+23 RHQISTQQLEFEF
-36 VINGVQALE
+36 AINGAQALE
-45 KLQTN
+45 KLQTD

-164 EMRSGINAI
+164 EMRSGINAMR
-173 IKLGHL
+173 KLGHL

-211 RLEACPLPTN
+211 RLEACSLPTN

-299 VRGAGSIVIF
+299 VRGAGSIVVF

-434 LRVHNLKGEFLKLE
+434 LRLHNLKGEFLKLE

-460 AAGVLELLKARQVKV
+460 AAGVLELLKARQIKV

-538 TQDQLIILRSFVCC
+538 TQDQLV
-552 LQEGGK
+552 
-558 NVTLLEAILNLAN
+558 
-571 SLELE
+571 
-576 AIAEGVETQDQLI
+576 

-607 LEEQGAV
+607 LEEEDAV

-622 FNKA
+622 FNNA

>member
-1 MIAKILVID
+1 MTAKILVVD
-10 DDPLLEYVILQLF
+10 DEPLLEYVILQLF
-23 RHQISTQELEFEF
+23 RHQISTKELEFEF
-36 VINGVQALE
+36 AINGVQALD
-45 KLQTN
+45 KLQAD

-93 NIRTAMNRGAFDFLT
+93 NIRIAMNRGAFDFLT

-115 LKITINKA
+115 LKITINKT
-123 LEFVRITREKEQQLA
+123 LDVVRITREREQQLA
-138 TANAQIHYQAFYDE
+138 IANAQIHYQAFYDD

-164 EMRSGINAI
+164 EMRTGVNSI
-173 IKLGHL
+173 IELGHL
-179 KAILFLTL
+179 KALLFLTL

-211 RLEACPLPTN
+211 RLEACALPKN

-247 AEHIRQ
+247 AKHISQ

-259 NLGETAVFS
+259 NLGGTTVFS
-268 RVSIGVALGATGTE
+268 SVSIGIALGAIGTE

-299 VRGAGSIVIF
+299 VRGAGSIVVF
-309 DADMQSRALE
+309 DANMQSRALE

-399 KWQLQFPDYLPLNMS
+399 KWQLQFPDYWPLNMS
-414 VNLSGVQLFA
+414 VNLSGIQLFA

-514 VTLLEAILN
+514 LTLLEAILN

-538 TQDQLIILRSFVCC
+538 TQ
-552 LQEGGK
+552 E
-558 NVTLLEAILNLAN
+558 
-571 SLELE
+571 
-576 AIAEGVETQDQLI
+576 QLI

-607 LEEQGAV
+607 LEEEGAV

-622 FNKA
+622 FNNA

>member
-1 MIAKILVID
+1 MTAKILVVD
-10 DDPLLEYVILQLF
+10 DEPLLEYVILQLF
-23 RHQISTQELEFEF
+23 RHQISIKELEFEF
-36 VINGVQALE
+36 AINGVQALD
-45 KLQTN
+45 KLQGD

-93 NIRTAMNRGAFDFLT
+93 NIRIAMNRGAFDFLT
-108 KPIDFDD
+108 KPINFDD
-115 LKITINKA
+115 LKITINKT
-123 LEFVRITREKEQQLA
+123 LEVVRITREKEQQLA

-152 LTGLPNRNLLLK
+152 LTGLPNRNFLLK
-164 EMRSGINAI
+164 EMRNDLNSI
-173 IKLGHL
+173 IELGHL
-179 KAILFLTL
+179 RTLLFLTL

-211 RLEACPLPTN
+211 RLEACTLPRN

-235 ADITNSQLALDA
+235 ADITNSQLALDTA
-247 AEHIRQ
+247 KYICQE
-253 ALEIPS
+253 LEIPS
-259 NLGETAVFS
+259 NLGGTTVFS
-268 RVSIGVALGATGTE
+268 SVSMGVALDPIGTE

-299 VRGAGSIVIF
+299 VRGAGSIVVF

-343 VSFVTGQIVGFEAL
+343 VSFVTGKIVGFEAL

-363 SRGLVPPSEFIP
+363 SRGLVYPSEFIP
-375 TAEKTGLIVA
+375 TAERTGLIVA

-414 VNLSGVQLFA
+414 VNLSGIQLFA

-514 VTLLEAILN
+514 LTLLEAILN

-538 TQDQLIILRSFVCC
+538 TQ
-552 LQEGGK
+552 E
-558 NVTLLEAILNLAN
+558 
-571 SLELE
+571 
-576 AIAEGVETQDQLI
+576 QLI

-607 LEEQGAV
+607 LEEEGVV

-622 FNKA
+622 FKNS

>member
-1 MIAKILVID
+1 MTAKILVID
-10 DDPLLEYVILQLF
+10 DEPLLEYVILQLF
-23 RHQISTQELEFEF
+23 RHQISTKQLEFEF
-36 VINGVQALE
+36 AINGTQALE
-45 KLQTN
+45 KLQTD

-138 TANAQIHYQAFYDE
+138 TANAQIHYQAFYDD

-164 EMRSGINAI
+164 EMRSGINAR

-211 RLEACPLPTN
+211 RLEACALPTN

-299 VRGAGSIVIF
+299 VRGAGSIVVF

-399 KWQLQFPDYLPLNMS
+399 KWQLQFPDYVPLNMS

-434 LRVHNLKGEFLKLE
+434 LRLHNLKGEFLKLE

-460 AAGVLELLKARQVKV
+460 AAGVLELLKARQIKV

-499 IDRSFVCCLEEGGKN
+499 IDRSFVCGLEEGGKN

-538 TQDQLIILRSFVCC
+538 TQ
-552 LQEGGK
+552 
-558 NVTLLEAILNLAN
+558 N
-571 SLELE
+571 
-576 AIAEGVETQDQLI
+576 QLI

-602 FFSRP
+602 FFSQP
-607 LEEQGAV
+607 LEEEGAV

-622 FNKA
+622 FNNA

>member
-1 MIAKILVID
+1 MTAKILVID
-10 DDPLLEYVILQLF
+10 DEPLLEYLILQLF
-23 RHQISTQELEFEF
+23 RHQISTHEFEF
-36 VINGVQALE
+36 YFAINGVQALE
-45 KLQTN
+45 KLQSD

-80 LKAVVVSAYGDMP
+80 LKAVVVSAYGDMQ

-108 KPIDFDD
+108 KPIDFAD
-115 LKITINKA
+115 LKITINKT
-123 LEFVRITREKEQQLA
+123 LEFVRLAREKEQQLA

-152 LTGLPNRNLLLK
+152 LTGLPNRNWLLK
-164 EMRSGINAI
+164 EMRSGMNSF
-173 IKLGHL
+173 KELGHL
-179 KAILFLTL
+179 EAILFLTL

-201 GEQLLVEVGR
+201 GEQLVIEVAR
-211 RLEACPLPTN
+211 RLEACALNTN

-247 AEHIRQ
+247 AERIRQ
-253 ALEIPS
+253 ALEMPS
-259 NLGETAVFS
+259 NLNGTAVFS
-268 RVSIGVALGATGTE
+268 SVSIGIALGAIGTE

-299 VRGAGSIVIF
+299 VRGAGSTVVF

-319 QLQLENDLQNAIN
+319 QLQLETDLQNAIN

-343 VSFVTGQIVGFEAL
+343 VSFATGQIVGFEAL

-363 SRGLVPPSEFIP
+363 SRGLVSPSEFIP
-375 TAEKTGLIVA
+375 VAERTGLIVA

-414 VNLSGVQLFA
+414 VNLSGIQLFA

-448 ITESVLMENAEE
+448 ITESVLMENAEV

-485 NLSYLQL
+485 NLSYLQW

-514 VTLLEAILN
+514 LALLEAILN
-523 LASSLELEAI
+523 LASSLQLEAI

-538 TQDQLIILRSFVCC
+538 TQ
-552 LQEGGK
+552 E
-558 NVTLLEAILNLAN
+558 
-571 SLELE
+571 
-576 AIAEGVETQDQLI
+576 QLI

-607 LEEQGAV
+607 LEEEGAV
-614 AMLSAATL
+614 ALLSAATL
-622 FNKA
+622 LSDA

>member
-1 MIAKILVID
+1 MTAKILVID
-10 DDPLLEYVILQLF
+10 DEPLLEYLILQLF
-23 RHQISTQELEFEF
+23 RHQIRTQEFEF
-36 VINGVQALE
+36 YFAINGVQALD
-45 KLQTN
+45 KLQSD

-80 LKAVVVSAYGDMP
+80 LKAIVVSAYGDMA

-115 LKITINKA
+115 LKITINKT
-123 LEFVRITREKEQQLA
+123 LEFVRLAREKEQQLA

-152 LTGLPNRNLLLK
+152 LTGLPNRNWLLK
-164 EMRSGINAI
+164 EMRSGINSLRE
-173 IKLGHL
+173 LGHL
-179 KAILFLTL
+179 EAILFLTL

-201 GEQLLVEVGR
+201 GEQLVVEVAR
-211 RLEACPLPTN
+211 RLEACALNTN
-221 LIARVGE
+221 FIARVGE
-228 DAFAIWL
+228 DAFAIWI
-235 ADITNSQLALDA
+235 ANITNSQLALDA
-247 AEHIRQ
+247 AERIRQ
-253 ALEIPS
+253 ALEMPS
-259 NLGETAVFS
+259 NLNGTAVFS
-268 RVSIGVALGATGTE
+268 SVSIGIALGAIGTE

-299 VRGAGSIVIF
+299 VRGAGNTVVF

-319 QLQLENDLQNAIN
+319 QLQLETDLQNAIN

-343 VSFVTGQIVGFEAL
+343 VSFATGQIVGFEAL

-363 SRGLVPPSEFIP
+363 SRGLVSPSEFIP
-375 TAEKTGLIVA
+375 VAERTGLIVA

-414 VNLSGVQLFA
+414 VNLSGIQLFA

-448 ITESVLMENAEE
+448 ITESVLMENAEV

-485 NLSYLQL
+485 NLSYLQW

-514 VTLLEAILN
+514 LALLEAILN
-523 LASSLELEAI
+523 LASSLQLEAI

-538 TQDQLIILRSFVCC
+538 TQ
-552 LQEGGK
+552 E
-558 NVTLLEAILNLAN
+558 
-571 SLELE
+571 
-576 AIAEGVETQDQLI
+576 QLI

-607 LEEQGAV
+607 LEEEGAV
-614 AMLSAATL
+614 ALLSAAAL
-622 FNKA
+622 LSDA

>member
-1 MIAKILVID
+1 MTAKILVID
-10 DDPLLEYVILQLF
+10 DEPLLEYVILQLF

-36 VINGVQALE
+36 AINGVQALE
-45 KLQTN
+45 KLQTD

-123 LEFVRITREKEQQLA
+123 LDFVRITREKERQLA

-164 EMRSGINAI
+164 EMRSSINSP
-173 IKLGHL
+173 IKLDHL
-179 KAILFLTL
+179 KALLFLTL

-201 GEQLLVEVGR
+201 GEQLLLEVGR
-211 RLEACPLPTN
+211 RLEACALPTN

-299 VRGAGSIVIF
+299 VRGAGSIVVF

-343 VSFVTGQIVGFEAL
+343 VSFVTGQIMGFEAL

-434 LRVHNLKGEFLKLE
+434 LRLHNLKGEFLKLE

-460 AAGVLELLKARQVKV
+460 AAEVLELLKARQIKV

-538 TQDQLIILRSFVCC
+538 TQDQLIILRS
-552 LQEGGK
+552 
-558 NVTLLEAILNLAN
+558 
-571 SLELE
+571 
-576 AIAEGVETQDQLI
+576 
-589 ILRSL
+589 L

-602 FFSRP
+602 FFSQP
-607 LEEQGAV
+607 LEEEGAV
-614 AMLSAATL
+614 AMLSAARL
-622 FNKA
+622 FNNV